1 MKKNAFF
8 VCFYALA
15 FIVMLINGI
24 YLAINN
30 IYVDMSDVP
39 SGEYVSSSLSPD
51 KSRELK
57 IYIVET
63 KIGNAVRV
71 SCTRNG
77 ETKNVFWQTNV
88 DNANIGWNNNN
99 VVFINGIRLDF
110 DKGETFDSQ
119 SMKSIFN
126 GGLMGWEK

>member
-1 MKKNAFF
+1 MKNKEE
-8 VCFYALA
+8 
-15 FIVMLINGI
+15 MLGI
-24 YLAINN
+24 EDILKATEIRLYLGN
-30 IYVDMSDVP
+30 V
-39 SGEYVSSSLSPD
+39 
-51 KSRELK
+51 

-77 ETKNVFWQTNV
+77 ETKNIFWQTNV

-110 DKGETFDSQ
+110 DKGETFDSR